1 MESQLSLIK
10 KSSEWL
16 SNYSHCSPSHKSEQV
31 IIRFASNLHMKL
43 VGDPIVRVN
52 MFDII
57 KKVGGKIHTLG
68 VYNYNR
74 IEGTVF
80 IHSKNNFDIFLP
92 EYTSPIR
99 DMYILAHEFGHYT
112 LHAVVKQK
120 FKVWASKHGKGQ
132 LEKEADCFAIGF
144 LVPERGLD
152 DLSEQGEKLTP
163 ELISDVFGISSHIAR
178 IRLDIYQNKKI

>member
-10 KSSEWL
+10 KSNEWL
-16 SNYSHCSPSHKSEQV
+16 NTYSYCSPLCKSEQV
-31 IIRFASNLHMKL
+31 IIKFASNLHMKL
-43 VGDPIVRVN
+43 VDNSIARVN

-57 KKVGGKIHTLG
+57 KEVGGKIHTLG
-68 VYNYNR
+68 VYSYNN
-74 IEGTVF
+74 IEGTIF

-132 LEKEADCFAIGF
+132 LEKEADYFAIGF

-163 ELISDVFGISSHIAR
+163 ELISDIFGISSHIAR
-178 IRLDIYQNKKI
+178 TRLDIYQNKKI

>member
-10 KSSEWL
+10 KSNEWL
-16 SNYSHCSPSHKSEQV
+16 NTYSYCSPLCKSEQV

-43 VGDPIVRVN
+43 VDNPIARVN

-57 KKVGGKIHTLG
+57 KEVGGKIHTLG
-68 VYNYNR
+68 VYSYNN

-99 DMYILAHEFGHYT
+99 DMYTLAHEFGHYI

-144 LVPERGLD
+144 LVPERILD
-152 DLSEQGEKLTP
+152 DLSEQEEKLTP
-163 ELISDVFGISSHIAR
+163 GLISDVFGVSSHIAR
-178 IRLDIYQNKKI
+178 VRLDIYQNKKI